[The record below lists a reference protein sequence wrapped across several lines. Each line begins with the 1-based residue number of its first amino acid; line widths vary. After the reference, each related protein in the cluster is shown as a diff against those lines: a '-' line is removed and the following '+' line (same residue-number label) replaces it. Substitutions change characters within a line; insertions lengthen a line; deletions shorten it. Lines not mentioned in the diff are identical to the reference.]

1 MLNRRQRVVVW
12 SVAAITAIWV
22 LVTIGCLFSQHAK
35 MTADKVRA
43 YAKSVDFGRL
53 SATDR
58 TQAIQTLADKL
69 NALSPDERQ
78 QTRQDGTAYRWF
90 DGMTEEEKGRFID
103 ATMPTGF
110 KQMLASFEQMP
121 EDRRRRTVDQA
132 LKQLMEDRAGM
143 TAQGRVVVQSG
154 TNQPNVLS
162 DELRQ
167 KATQIGLQTFYSQS
181 SAKTKA
187 ELAPLLEE
195 MQRMMQNGTLV
206 MRSRPQ
212 Q

>member
-1 MLNRRQRVVVW
+1 
-12 SVAAITAIWV
+12 
-22 LVTIGCLFSQHAK
+22 

-43 YAKSVDFGRL
+43 YEESVDFSRL
-53 SATDR
+53 SGTER
-58 TQAIQTLADKL
+58 TQTIQILADKL

-78 QTRQDGTAYRWF
+78 RARQDGTAYLWF
-90 DGMTEEEKGRFID
+90 NGMTEAEKGQFIE

-110 KQMLASFEQMP
+110 KQMLAAFEQMP
-121 EDRRRRTVDQA
+121 EERRRRTVDQA
-132 LKQLMEDRAGM
+132 IKHLTEDQMR
-143 TAQGRVVVQSG
+143 TAANGRVAIQSG
-154 TNQPNVLS
+154 TNQPSVLS

-167 KATQIGLQTFYSQS
+167 KATTIGLQTFYSQS
-181 SAKTKA
+181 SAQTKA